1 MGSAIDCIALAS
13 RIDRSGETVIR
24 SEARDRCLVCGSEG
38 LPLHSDVPDLL
49 LGTPG
54 RWRVVRC
61 RAADCG
67 LLWLNPR
74 PLPEELGSLYQ
85 NYFTHEAD
93 VPDRN
98 SQGLR
103 DQVRRAMQQRLL
115 GYPARVS
122 TRVRALAAW
131 VQLIPWYRASAMR
144 ELFWLPATDTG
155 RLLDI
160 GCGNGRPMQRFV
172 AAGWA
177 ATGIDFDAEAVTAA
191 RSAGLDARV
200 GALKEQAF
208 PDAHFD
214 VVLMSHVIEHLAD
227 PMADLTECRRIL
239 KPSGSIVIATPNAH
253 GLGHLAFGR
262 HWLGLDPPRHL
273 QIFTPKA
280 LTRLLAMSG
289 FRPMRVRTHAGVA
302 ASWAVASLWRR
313 DAEAIGRLAQLPV
326 AETRVP
332 VGWLALA
339 RLQSI
344 AVAVGAEWGDELV
357 GRYAPRGIAE
367 GG

>member
-1 MGSAIDCIALAS
+1 VGNAVDCIALAS

-24 SEARDRCLVCGSEG
+24 SEARDRCLVCGGESTA
-38 LPLHSDVPDLL
+38 LHSDVPDLL

-61 RAADCG
+61 RAAGCG

-74 PLPEELGSLYQ
+74 PVAEELGSLYQ

-93 VPDRN
+93 VAGRE
-98 SQGLR
+98 GLR
-103 DQVRRAMQQRLL
+103 DRVRRAIQQRLL
-115 GYPARVS
+115 GYPARIS
-122 TRVRALAAW
+122 GRVRALSAL
-131 VQLIPWYRASAMR
+131 VQLVPWYRASAMR
-144 ELFWLPATDTG
+144 ELFWLPATDSG

-172 AAGWA
+172 AAGWT
-177 ATGIDFDAEAVTAA
+177 ATGIDFDADAVAAA

-200 GALKEQAF
+200 GALKEQAL

-214 VVLMSHVIEHLAD
+214 VILMSHVIEHLPD
-227 PMADLTECRRIL
+227 PLAELIECRRIL

-253 GLGHLAFGR
+253 GLGHLAFRR

-273 QIFTPKA
+273 QIFTPEA

-289 FRPMRVRTHAGVA
+289 FRPVQVRTHAGVA
-302 ASWAVASLWRR
+302 ASWMVASQWRR
-313 DAEAIGRLAQLPV
+313 EAEALGKLAQLPV
-326 AETRVP
+326 PETPIPAR
-332 VGWLALA
+332 WLALA
-339 RLQSI
+339 RLQSVG
-344 AVAVGAEWGDELV
+344 VALGAKWGDELV
-357 GRYAPRGIAE
+357 GRYAPVVSADSP
-367 GG
+367 